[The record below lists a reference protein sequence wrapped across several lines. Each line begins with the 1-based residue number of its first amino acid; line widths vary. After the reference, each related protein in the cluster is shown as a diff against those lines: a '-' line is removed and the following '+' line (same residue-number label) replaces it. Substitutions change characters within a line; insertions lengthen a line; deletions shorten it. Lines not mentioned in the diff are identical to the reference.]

1 MRPSWRAQSPRA
13 SRPPPG
19 HRWPKSWVRPRGREV
34 SPSSE
39 LTLVR
44 LPEDVALHARPAGA
58 FVRIAASF
66 NATIEVHVD
75 GRSAN
80 GKSILEILGL
90 GADGGTELAISA
102 SGDD

>member
-1 MRPSWRAQSPRA
+1 
-13 SRPPPG
+13 
-19 HRWPKSWVRPRGREV
+19 V

-44 LPEDVALHARPAGA
+44 LPENVALHARPAGA
-58 FVRIAASF
+58 FVRAAASF
-66 NATIEVHVD
+66 EATIEVQVD

-80 GKSILEILGL
+80 AKSILEILGL

-102 SGDD
+102 SGDDAAEAVAELARFVAGLA